1 MSQTID
7 LYMTAGYNVYNSKKH
22 LESLVYNSGVIVRFL
37 PRNMYL
43 VVNKNN
49 HGFICIF
56 MMEVYL
62 D

>member
-1 MSQTID
+1 MSQTVD
-7 LYMTAGYNVYNSKKH
+7 LYIITVYNVYNSKKH

-37 PRNMYL
+37 PRNMYF

-49 HGFICIF
+49 YGFICIF